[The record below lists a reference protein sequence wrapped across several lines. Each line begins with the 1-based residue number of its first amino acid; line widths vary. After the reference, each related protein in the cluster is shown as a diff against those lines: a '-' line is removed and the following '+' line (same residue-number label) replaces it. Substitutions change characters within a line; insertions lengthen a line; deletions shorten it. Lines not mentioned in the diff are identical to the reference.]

1 MSGSEV
7 AIGNAD
13 QHLWTVWLWLVS
25 LEKAVMA
32 YAKELFQYL
41 LDEKNHVKTSFRMS
55 CLLARILTRISQ
67 V

>member
-41 LDEKNHVKTSFRMS
+41 LD
-55 CLLARILTRISQ
+55 
-67 V
+67 